1 MGLASV
7 LSFAAEGAQVVIA
20 DFNAQTGNAA
30 VETALQQGLDVSFIQ
45 TDVASEEDIEAMCEH
60 ALSAYGRLDVL
71 FNNAGVG
78 GAIGPSTETTIED

>member
-1 MGLASV
+1 MRLANKVAVVTGGASGMGLASV

-45 TDVASEEDIEAMCEH
+45 TDVASEEAVSYTH
-60 ALSAYGRLDVL
+60 LRAH
-71 FNNAGVG
+71 
-78 GAIGPSTETTIED
+78 ETS